1 MKTKPRIAILGAGIM
16 GSSLAL
22 FLARKGADVTL
33 FDKATD
39 PFSAASR
46 WNEGKIHLGYIYA
59 ADPSLRTA
67 EHVMPG
73 GLKFRPLVEELLE
86 TSIEP
91 VVTPHNDIYLCH
103 RNSVVKP
110 DAMESYMQQ
119 VTQRLH
125 THPDMAHYL
134 ANSLNG
140 QLKRLS
146 ENKLAELSGSND
158 IIAGF
163 SVPEYSVET
172 TWIADHFVEAIHAEK
187 RIKLQMKTKIEAVA
201 SPKGSSA
208 GPWDIHTSVGV
219 FSSYDYVINALW
231 QGRMAIDQTVGLQS
245 SVVWSNRFRQSLFV
259 RTSEPVHTP
268 CAIIATGPFGDIKN
282 YNGRDFY
289 LSWYPDGLRVDSSD
303 ISPPELDSLNMP
315 SHDFL
320 SNAIF
325 DHLQAYLPWAERI
338 RERAER
344 ISVEGGW
351 VFAAGSGQL
360 SDPSSS
366 LHKRSDYGIF
376 RKGSYISVDTG
387 KYSTAPLLAKSL
399 ADTLIPN

>member
-33 FDKATD
+33 FDKAKE

-46 WNEGKIHLGYIYA
+46 WNEGKIHLGYLYA

-91 VVTPHNDIYLCH
+91 AITQENDIYLCH

-110 DAMESYMQQ
+110 EAMESYMQQ
-119 VTQRLH
+119 VTQKLH
-125 THPDMAHYL
+125 THPDMAQYL
-134 ANSLNG
+134 TNSLNG
-140 QLKRLS
+140 QLKHL
-146 ENKLAELSGSND
+146 NKNELAKVSDSSD
-158 IIAGF
+158 IITGF
-163 SVPEYSVET
+163 SVPEYSVIT
-172 TWIADHFVEAIHAEK
+172 TWIADRFVEAIHAEK
-187 RIKLQMKTKIEAVA
+187 RIKLQMKTKIEAI
-201 SPKGSSA
+201 SSSSGSSE
-208 GPWDIHTSVGV
+208 GPWDIHTSVGM
-219 FSSYDYVINALW
+219 FASYDYVINALW
-231 QGRMAIDQTVGLQS
+231 QGRMAIDQTVGLQPS
-245 SVVWSNRFRQSLFV
+245 GVWTNRFRQSLFV
-259 RTSEPVHTP
+259 RTSELVHTP

-289 LSWYPDGLRVDSSD
+289 LSWYPDGLRVESSD

-315 SHDFL
+315 NYDFL
-320 SNAIF
+320 SNSIF
-325 DHLQAYLPWAERI
+325 NHLQAYLPWAERI
-338 RERAER
+338 RECAER

-376 RKGSYISVDTG
+376 RQGSYLSIDTG

-399 ADTLIPN
+399 ANTLIPN